1 MSSSEWQV
9 MKKFFFFL
17 FSGDEKM
24 RTKFQ
29 VVNSR
34 RMKSLEIK
42 KKYAQCMIISSE
54 YLDLVIL

>member
-1 MSSSEWQV
+1 MASNE
-9 MKKFFFFL
+9 KIFFFFL

-24 RTKFQ
+24 RTKFK